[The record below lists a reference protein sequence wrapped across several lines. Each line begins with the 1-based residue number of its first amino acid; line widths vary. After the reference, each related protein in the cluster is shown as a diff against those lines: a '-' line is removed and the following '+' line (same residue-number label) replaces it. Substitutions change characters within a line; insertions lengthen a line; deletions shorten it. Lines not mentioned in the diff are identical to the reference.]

1 MSRLTIE
8 VTEQQHQNIKALAAL
23 QGKSIK
29 EYALQRLFAATPDEE
44 HAMQELKT
52 LLASRIA
59 EGTRGE
65 VSDQSITEIADE
77 VLQSGGRV

>member
-29 EYALQRLFAATPDEE
+29 EYALQRLFAATPEE
-44 HAMQELKT
+44 ERALQELKA
-52 LLASRIA
+52 LLASRID
-59 EGTRGE
+59 EGLRGE

-77 VLQSGGRV
+77 VLRSGGSV